1 MVSIVSAPPLVRE
14 ERGREAAAVI
24 TLKNVC
30 KAYGDLEAVKDL
42 SLAIYQGEIFGL
54 LGPNG
59 AGKTTTIEMAVG
71 LRTPTSGY
79 ISVLGCDPRT
89 ERVAL
94 TNKIGMQPQEANL
107 FPTLKVREILRLFA
121 SFHRRP
127 LSVEQVLEMLEL
139 GEKRKSLVKN
149 LSSGQRQRLQIGLAL
164 ITDPQL
170 LLLDE
175 PTGSLDPQAR
185 RQIWNVIGEFR
196 QRQRTVLLTT
206 HSMEEAETLCDRVA
220 VIDHGQIIALGT
232 PAELVQKHF
241 PIKTLRFTTSVPV
254 EAGSFAQT
262 AGVIDVRIEG
272 RQVELKSEQ
281 SDRTLQQLLAH
292 NDYTNFDVR
301 GGSLEDVFLSLTGR
315 ALRD

>member
-1 MVSIVSAPPLVRE
+1 MVSIVSAPPLSRE
-14 ERGREAAAVI
+14 ERGREATAVV
-24 TLKNVC
+24 TLAHVC
-30 KAYGDLEAVKDL
+30 KTYGDLEAVKDL
-42 SLAIYQGEIFGL
+42 SLEIYQGEIFGL

-71 LRTPTSGY
+71 LRTPTSGH

-94 TNKIGMQPQEANL
+94 TSKIGMQPQEANL
-107 FPTLKVREILRLFA
+107 FPTLRAREILRLFA
-121 SFHRRP
+121 SFHQRP
-127 LSVEQVLEMLEL
+127 LPVEQVLEMLEL

-149 LSSGQRQRLQIGLAL
+149 LSGGQRQRLQIGLAL

-220 VIDHGQIIALGT
+220 IIDHGQIIALGT

-241 PIKTLRFTTSVPV
+241 PIKTLRFTANIPV
-254 EAGSFAQT
+254 EAAHFAQMV
-262 AGVIDVRIEG
+262 GVIDIRIEG

-281 SDRTLQQLLAH
+281 CDRTLQQLLARA
-292 NDYTNFDVR
+292 DFANFEVR